1 LPHLGVMWRWS
12 RWRPRRV
19 APPWKRKRATAAE
32 VELERGS
39 PVAVVEGE
47 EAPPPWLCHASPRAR
62 VAGLPPSAAATRGG
76 DEEEER
82 GVAAARVEEM
92 GPVRRRMAKSRWA
105 RVPRHRARRI
115 AGRRV
120 DSPDGTKRKGGA
132 SARRQAGT
140 VLLQLEGRIEVGERS
155 ATPSRT
161 KVERGAPRLG
171 CIGAEHRGARCRT
184 RRSQPEE
191 TNHSRRPAP
200 SVLPPGCGRAAG
212 LPFLCPGVA
221 GIACRRCLDSLGG
234 QAARCPRR
242 WRC

>member
-1 LPHLGVMWRWS
+1 VALPCLTTRACRGPASIRGRDA
-12 RWRPRRV
+12 RWRRGGGARGRRD
-19 APPWKRKRATAAE
+19 ACRGDGAGSAAHGE
-32 VELERGS
+32 VKVGTG
-39 PVAVVEGE
+39 P
-47 EAPPPWLCHASPRAR
+47 ASP
-62 VAGLPPSAAATRGG
+62 G
-76 DEEEER
+76 ER
-82 GVAAARVEEM
+82 T
-92 GPVRRRMAKSRWA
+92 
-105 RVPRHRARRI
+105 

-140 VLLQLEGRIEVGERS
+140 VLLQLAGRIEVGERS

-161 KVERGAPRLG
+161 KVERGVPRLG

-221 GIACRRCLDSLGG
+221 GIACRQCLDSLGG
-234 QAARCPRR
+234 QAARCPRW